1 MVRTM
6 GFHPINL
13 GSIPSKSILFKWLFL
28 YWYNPTD
35 TPSINS
41 KINIWAFINIRIFKT
56 KISNS
61 IVYYITTL
69 NNIQFKKIKIFYK
82 NNNYNYIFNK
92 TILIIILIIL
102 NLSIFILL

>member
-35 TPSINS
+35 TPSITS
-41 KINIWAFINIRIFKT
+41 KINIWSYLNIRIFKT
-56 KISNS
+56 KISNN
-61 IVYYITTL
+61 IVYYITSL
-69 NNIQFKKIKIFYK
+69 NNLQFKKIKIFYK
-82 NNNYNYIFNK
+82 NNNYNYLFSKLIL
-92 TILIIILIIL
+92 LIIVLIISI
-102 NLSIFILL
+102 SIFIIM